1 MEKLTSYL
9 KDKWLFQAMVV
20 ASKRAG
26 LGDEVEARW
35 KNSTFSRND
44 LQKASPVIN
53 ERSFTYS
60 RKTSHQDKVL
70 TPTDKM
76 TETVRKREDGDEV
89 GGERQ
94 IRTETNICLDVVL
107 FVNGEEEVER
117 PGWGNN
123 CGFRRHQSLRRIEA
137 RTTPFPLAS

>member
-1 MEKLTSYL
+1 
-9 KDKWLFQAMVV
+9 MVV
-20 ASKRAG
+20 VSKRAG

-35 KNSTFSRND
+35 KNSTFSRNN

-70 TPTDKM
+70 TLTDKM

-107 FVNGEEEVER
+107 FVNGEEEVEGL
-117 PGWGNN
+117 GWGNN
-123 CGFRRHQSLRRIEA
+123 CGFR
-137 RTTPFPLAS
+137 